1 MSDQPPT
8 EPRDAQRPSRL
19 PGRPGRPESGW
30 PRWAT
35 WVLVALV
42 LSLSLLA
49 PLFPSKTG
57 TKITYSQFLDRVRA
71 GKVEQVDID
80 NNTNAISGED
90 KDGDRFKVNGPDT
103 TPDDDLKV
111 LDRSGVKYD
120 FKTPQP
126 NLLFS
131 ILPYLLP

>member
-19 PGRPGRPESGW
+19 PGRPESGW

-35 WVLVALV
+35 WVLVGLV
-42 LSLSLLA
+42 LSLFLLA
-49 PLFPSKTG
+49 PLFPSKSG

-103 TPDDDLKV
+103 IPDDDLRV

-126 NLLFS
+126 NL
-131 ILPYLLP
+131 